1 MMVGYI
7 YIYKT
12 MKIGESCTVYKKRV
26 DYFSWKFVNCHW
38 NNGFLLPFG
47 LLDGGALGISLIFH
61 YVMNVRVGLTF
72 LFVSIPIF
80 ILACIYYRDFFYNG
94 LHGLLLSSLIIDVLA
109 STNFFGQGLV
119 SHPLISAMF
128 GGIFIGIGVGI
139 MLRFDIS
146 IGGTDLLAQMMA
158 KKLEINSGVA
168 IFIFDFIIVTIGSF
182 IVLSAHLILSFT
194 TVFFAGITI
203 SIIVASA
210 AKSTNDVPKPIA
222 SR

>member
-1 MMVGYI
+1 
-7 YIYKT
+7 
-12 MKIGESCTVYKKRV
+12 MKAVLFIKKGIIIFIGSL
-26 DYFSWKFVNCHW
+26 FIAIGI
-38 NNGFLLPFG
+38 NGFLLPFG

-61 YVMNVRVGLTF
+61 YVLNVRVGLTF

-80 ILACIYYRDFFYNG
+80 ILAWIYFRDFFYNG
-94 LHGLLLSSLIIDVLA
+94 LHGMLLSSLIIDVLA

-119 SHPLISAMF
+119 SHPLTSAMF
-128 GGIFIGIGVGI
+128 GGLFIGIGVGI

-182 IVLSAHLILSFT
+182 IVLSAHLVLSFT
-194 TVFFAGITI
+194 TVFFAGISI
-203 SIIVASA
+203 SIIVATGSKA
-210 AKSTNDVPKPIA
+210 TKTIVKPI
-222 SR
+222 STR